1 MYFLHFFFTF
11 PLAGF
16 SSAPEEAS
24 GLCGCIVGCRSLRIY
39 NTGVGQQ
46 NIQIH
51 TVHLPFAEHWIN
63 ESGHLSFVVC
73 KKEKKRKRKISF
85 WAFHHSLLNL
95 TLFFFLFPFR
105 VYFCQVG
112 TEASALFTLSAKCWE
127 HSVSDWI
134 TWQGIQIFAAN
145 QI

>member
-1 MYFLHFFFTF
+1 MILFSVDCSTCYVAEFDWKFKDSFGFLVQNLCDFWCIFCIFFSTF
-11 PLAGF
+11 SLAGF

-95 TLFFFLFPFR
+95 TLFFSYFLLEFI
-105 VYFCQVG
+105 
-112 TEASALFTLSAKCWE
+112 
-127 HSVSDWI
+127 SVR
-134 TWQGIQIFAAN
+134 
-145 QI
+145 